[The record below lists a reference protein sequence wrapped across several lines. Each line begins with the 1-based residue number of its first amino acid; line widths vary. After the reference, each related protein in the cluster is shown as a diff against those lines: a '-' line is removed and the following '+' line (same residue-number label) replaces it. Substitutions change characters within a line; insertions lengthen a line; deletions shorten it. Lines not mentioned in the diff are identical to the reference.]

1 MSLGSNFIQFFKKVT
16 CKFGASIFPI
26 AIKSFFQYNAWAVP
40 CNNVIECDG
49 GKDENDCDTP
59 SWHRW
64 IALMSILSFFVL
76 LFILFLKFKLKEN
89 NENPEFPLQP
99 IESQYKR
106 QDSQDSLDR
115 NSRALLVLRLQD
127 GGKEEA
133 NKVYNQIY
141 KEEQHQSWHLKVI

>member
-1 MSLGSNFIQFFKKVT
+1 M
-16 CKFGASIFPI
+16 
-26 AIKSFFQYNAWAVP
+26 P

-64 IALMSILSFFVL
+64 IALTSILLFFVI
-76 LFILFLKFKLKEN
+76 LFISFLKSKLKEN

-99 IESQYKR
+99 IESQYV
-106 QDSQDSLDR
+106 SLDR
-115 NSRALLVLRLQD
+115 KSRALLVLKLQD

-141 KEEQHQSWHLKVI
+141 KEEQQT

>member
-1 MSLGSNFIQFFKKVT
+1 MSFGSDFVPFFKKVT
-16 CKFGASIFPI
+16 CKSGASIFPI

-64 IALMSILSFFVL
+64 IALTSILLFFVI
-76 LFILFLKFKLKEN
+76 LFISFLKSKLKEN

-99 IESQYKR
+99 IESQYV
-106 QDSQDSLDR
+106 SLDR
-115 NSRALLVLRLQD
+115 KSRALLVLKLQD

-141 KEEQHQSWHLKVI
+141 KEEQQT